1 MCNTTPERNDFFFF
15 KIHVPMVYLGFVC
28 STEHTHEMKDVSV
41 PLMVGI
47 CSVHIT
53 EEQKTKENR
62 CLSGSI
68 F

>member
-1 MCNTTPERNDFFFF
+1 MAC
-15 KIHVPMVYLGFVC
+15 LGFVC
-28 STEHTHEMKDVSV
+28 STERIHEMKDVSV

-53 EEQKTKENR
+53 EEQKTKENP
-62 CLSGSI
+62 CLGGSI